1 MAQGLPP
8 SLPFMNLE
16 VAPRLMTALYKDA
29 ASTEATR
36 QVHSHSLQKEEFHI
50 PAPERVRIRPADL
63 KKAALS
69 ANTNSFSSAP
79 IVSRFH
85 QRSASFVLQKQIS
98 TPKEA
103 H

>member
-1 MAQGLPP
+1 
-8 SLPFMNLE
+8 
-16 VAPRLMTALYKDA
+16 
-29 ASTEATR
+29 
-36 QVHSHSLQKEEFHI
+36 
-50 PAPERVRIRPADL
+50 VRIRPAVL

>member
-29 ASTEATR
+29 ASMEATR
-36 QVHSHSLQKEEFHI
+36 QAHSHSLQKEEFHI
-50 PAPERVRIRPADL
+50 PAPERVRIRPTDL
-63 KKAALS
+63 RKAAGS
-69 ANTNSFSSAP
+69 ANTNSFSAP
-79 IVSRFH
+79 IMRRFH
-85 QRSASFVLQKQIS
+85 QCSASFVLQKQIS